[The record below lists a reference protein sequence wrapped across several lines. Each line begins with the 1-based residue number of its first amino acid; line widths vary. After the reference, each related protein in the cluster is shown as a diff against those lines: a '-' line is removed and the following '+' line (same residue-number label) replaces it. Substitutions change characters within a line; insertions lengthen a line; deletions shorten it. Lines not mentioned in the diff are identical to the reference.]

1 MSNSISKCLGITLF
15 ILGCSMLNPA
25 QSKENKRETY
35 EQLDLFGQVF
45 DLIKSK
51 YVQEVKSK

>member
-1 MSNSISKCLGITLF
+1 MSNLISKYVVVILF
-15 ILGCSMLNPA
+15 MMGCSMPNPVH
-25 QSKENKRETY
+25 SEENKRETY

-51 YVQEVKSK
+51 YVR